1 GGAGAGAIGVA
12 PPPAPAG
19 RGISTRT
26 PYSVTDLP
34 LLAQQTTKRRHGV
47 AVTFIKIFAIGHL
60 CQKGQQHHDEF
71 FTQL

>member
-1 GGAGAGAIGVA
+1 M
-12 PPPAPAG
+12 
-19 RGISTRT
+19 
-26 PYSVTDLP
+26 
-34 LLAQQTTKRRHGV
+34 

>member
-1 GGAGAGAIGVA
+1 T
-12 PPPAPAG
+12 PPAG
-19 RGISTRT
+19 TGRRGISTRT

-34 LLAQQTTKRRHGV
+34 LLAQQTTKRRHGA

-60 CQKGQQHHDEF
+60 CQKGQHHHDEF